1 MEAPL
6 YTLPIRIYWEDT
18 DAGGVVYH
26 ARYVAFLERA
36 RSEWMRALGYGQ
48 AELRDTH
55 DFLFVIRAMTLD
67 FRHPARLDDLLSVS
81 VELRECRR
89 ASLVI
94 AQTITRDGERLFAAE
109 VKLAALRI
117 SDFTPCAI
125 PEWMKQRLLPHLVPS
140 EPTSP

>member
-1 MEAPL
+1 MPNPSPF
-6 YTLPIRIYWEDT
+6 TLPTRVYWEDT

-48 AELRDTH
+48 AALRDEH
-55 DFLFVIRAMTLD
+55 DLLFVIRAMTLD
-67 FRHPARLDDLLSVS
+67 FRRPARLDDLLSVS

-89 ASLVI
+89 ASLI
-94 AQTITRDGERLFAAE
+94 IDQTITRDGERLFAAE
-109 VKLAALRI
+109 VKLAALRV

-125 PEWMKQRLLPHLVPS
+125 PEWMKQRLCPLATS
-140 EPTSP
+140 EPTPP